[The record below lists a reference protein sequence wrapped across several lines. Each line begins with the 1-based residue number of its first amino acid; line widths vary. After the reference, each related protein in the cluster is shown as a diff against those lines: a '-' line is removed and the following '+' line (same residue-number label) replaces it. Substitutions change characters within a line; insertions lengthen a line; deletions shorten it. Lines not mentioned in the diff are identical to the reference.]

1 MSEASIYHGG
11 LVFFGQPENILDQCA
26 DIVATTFED
35 YGHPLQYQ
43 SQQTGK
49 SACVHAGS
57 YVADVSLAPHLT
69 IGESGRRR
77 ARHGS
82 GAVKAICGAPIECG
96 YRLTIS
102 IAADVPEHDDREI
115 SELILV
121 MMLYRLVDKFKCLQV
136 EWLDPDTVITARQFL
151 GTFTQV
157 APRKVRSVR
166 QILTRAEDRFTPVDQ
181 MASNLDE
188 HFDEILGDTPEAP
201 ARAPKSVTEEQAL
214 AQVFRSEEEPDPLIN
229 MDRPDEAS
237 DDKLSRDLQRLTSW
251 GMTGMV
257 AFLSAPVAA
266 SMAAVNLLKGE
277 DFRLN
282 THVLSLTG
290 LLVMLQSSGAL
301 ASAVNMLN

>member
-1 MSEASIYHGG
+1 

-35 YGHPLQYQ
+35 YGHALQYQ
-43 SQQTGK
+43 SQQAGK

-69 IGESGRRR
+69 IGDGGRRR
-77 ARHGS
+77 ARHGCGS
-82 GAVKAICGAPIECG
+82 VKAICGAPIECG

-102 IAADVPEHDDREI
+102 IAADAPEHDDREI

-181 MASNLDE
+181 MASNLE
-188 HFDEILGDTPEAP
+188 EQFDEILGDAP
-201 ARAPKSVTEEQAL
+201 DASERVTEEQAL
-214 AQVFRSEEEPDPLIN
+214 AHAFRSAGDPDPLID
-229 MDRPDEAS
+229 MDRPDEAP

-251 GMTGMV
+251 GMTGMM